1 MAIHV
6 LWDDEAHTIL
16 RYAYEGAWTWEEA
29 YAAIN
34 QAKELMAAGEHMVDC
49 IVDMR
54 ASSSLPIGNSIIQIR
69 RMGEMGQDMK
79 NYSGLTV
86 LVQADAFLK
95 ALLQVYE
102 RVYPDEA
109 RRLTLP
115 HVYSLET
122 AHQFIMEQRKLT
134 T

>member
-16 RYAYEGAWTWEEA
+16 RYEYQDAWKWEEA
-29 YAAIN
+29 LAALN
-34 QAKELMAAGEHMVDC
+34 QARDMMAAGENRVDC

-54 ASSSLPIGNSIIQIR
+54 ASPSMPIGNAIIQLR
-69 RMGEMGQDMK
+69 KMGALGQDMK

-86 LVQADAFLK
+86 FVQADAFLK

-122 AHQFIMEQRKLT
+122 AHQFIMEQRRLT